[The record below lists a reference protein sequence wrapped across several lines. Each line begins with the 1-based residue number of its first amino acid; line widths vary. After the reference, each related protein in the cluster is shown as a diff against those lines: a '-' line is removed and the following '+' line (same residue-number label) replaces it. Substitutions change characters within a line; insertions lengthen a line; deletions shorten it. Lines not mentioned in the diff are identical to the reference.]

1 MRRSP
6 RTWLLSLAAGVLSV
20 AGIGLLSLAL
30 FCGDEPESRASAAP
44 DSVAADSVATG
55 SLVSPEITTTGDVDV
70 TVAGRVVDDET
81 GEGVSG
87 GYVIVLAPGVSF
99 SEWEESSDEEVEELM
114 AGAAVT
120 DSLGRYEVPDLPRGL
135 DFTVVVAA
143 RGHSPAIFEQGLT
156 VRSDDPQLTRIA
168 DVRLEPR

>member
-1 MRRSP
+1 MSLIHRSAIP
-6 RTWLLSLAAGVLSV
+6 LVAMCIPLA
-20 AGIGLLSLAL
+20 IT
-30 FCGDEPESRASAAP
+30 CGDGGERARPA
-44 DSVAADSVATG
+44 VADSVAGPGTRVTAG
-55 SLVSPEITTTGDVDV
+55 PQSPETPDV

-99 SEWEESSDEEVEELM
+99 EDWERSSDQEVEELM

-120 DSLGRYEVPDLPRGL
+120 DSAGRYEVPDLPRGL

-143 RGHSPAIFEQGLT
+143 RGHAPAVFESGLT
-156 VRSDDPQLTRIA
+156 VRPDDPPITRIA

>member
-6 RTWLLSLAAGVLSV
+6 KTWLPPVLAGVLSLG
-20 AGIGLLSLAL
+20 AG
-30 FCGDEPESRASAAP
+30 CGAERPPSA
-44 DSVAADSVATG
+44 SVAADSTSVSDSTLPG
-55 SLVSPEITTTGDVDV
+55 TRVSPNDFLAGNAAV

-81 GEGVSG
+81 GAGVPG

-99 SEWEESSDEEVEELM
+99 EEWERTSDAKVEDLM

-120 DSLGRYEVPDLPRGL
+120 DSLGRYEVPDLPRGT

-143 RGHSPAIFEQGLT
+143 RGHAPAVFESGLT
-156 VRSDDPQLTRIA
+156 VRPDDPIVTRIA

>member
-1 MRRSP
+1 MPFPPSSLP
-6 RTWLLSLAAGVLSV
+6 RPRLTVLAVCLPLAAGCGAQEVDTRLE
-20 AGIGLLSLAL
+20 ADSLASE
-30 FCGDEPESRASAAP
+30 GGVAVTSGIPVP
-44 DSVAADSVATG
+44 DSV
-55 SLVSPEITTTGDVDV
+55 PV
-70 TVAGRVVDDET
+70 TVAGRVIDEET

-99 SEWEESSDEEVEELM
+99 EEWEKSSDEEVEELM

-120 DSLGRYEVPDLPRGL
+120 DSMGRYEVDDLPRGL

-143 RGHSPAIFEQGLT
+143 RGHSPAVFEAGLT
-156 VRSDDPQLTRIA
+156 VRPDDPPLTRIA

>member
-6 RTWLLSLAAGVLSV
+6 RTWLLSLAAGVLSLV
-20 AGIGLLSLAL
+20 GAGLLSLAL
-30 FCGDEPESRASAAP
+30 FCGGEPEPRA
-44 DSVAADSVATG
+44 SVAADSVAAGTP
-55 SLVSPEITTTGDVDV
+55 VSPDITRTGEVDV
-70 TVAGRVVDDET
+70 TVAGRVVDDVT
-81 GEGVSG
+81 GEGVPG

-99 SEWEESSDEEVEELM
+99 SEWEESSDDEVEELM

-156 VRSDDPQLTRIA
+156 VRSDDPPITRIA

>member
-1 MRRSP
+1 MFPIHRSRFP
-6 RTWLLSLAAGVLSV
+6 ALLLACLPLTV
-20 AGIGLLSLAL
+20 A
-30 FCGDEPESRASAAP
+30 CGDRAGESRTAADEDSARLGATVTSGAPAP
-44 DSVAADSVATG
+44 DS
-55 SLVSPEITTTGDVDV
+55 VDV
-70 TVAGRVVDDET
+70 TVAGRVLDDET
-81 GEGVSG
+81 GEGLAG

-99 SEWEESSDEEVEELM
+99 DEWERSPDESVEGLM

-143 RGHSPAIFEQGLT
+143 PEHAPAVFEHGLT
-156 VRSDDPQLTRIA
+156 VKPDDPPLTRIA

>member
-1 MRRSP
+1 MR
-6 RTWLLSLAAGVLSV
+6 LDADSLASERGVAVTSE
-20 AGIGLLSLAL
+20 IPAL
-30 FCGDEPESRASAAP
+30 
-44 DSVAADSVATG
+44 DSV
-55 SLVSPEITTTGDVDV
+55 PV
-70 TVAGRVVDDET
+70 TVAGRVIDQET
-81 GEGVSG
+81 GEGVPG

-156 VRSDDPQLTRIA
+156 VRSDDPPVTRIA
-168 DVRLEPR
+168 DVLLEPR